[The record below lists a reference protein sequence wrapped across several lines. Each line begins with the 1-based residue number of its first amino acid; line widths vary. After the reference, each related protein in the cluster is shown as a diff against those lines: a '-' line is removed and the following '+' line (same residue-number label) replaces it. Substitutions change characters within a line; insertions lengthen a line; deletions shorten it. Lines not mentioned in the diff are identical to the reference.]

1 MSMGT
6 NLASNL
12 ITQAPSKM
20 LANATNL
27 ISSFKLITSVVEP
40 KKSKWLKRNNVVII
54 SYTLG
59 RSLDSNFESS
69 TRHNKRP
76 HQKKFTGNRH
86 AQNCSNSNYNI
97 ILHTGWVATMIHLV
111 Q

>member
-12 ITQAPSKM
+12 ITQAPSKT
-20 LANATNL
+20 LANAKNL

-40 KKSKWLKRNNVVII
+40 KKSKRLKRNNVVII
-54 SYTLG
+54 SCTLG

-69 TRHNKRP
+69 TRDNKEP
-76 HQKKFTGNRH
+76 HQKTFTGNRH
-86 AQNCSNSNYNI
+86 AQNCSNSNYKI
-97 ILHTGWVATMIHLV
+97 ILHTG
-111 Q
+111 